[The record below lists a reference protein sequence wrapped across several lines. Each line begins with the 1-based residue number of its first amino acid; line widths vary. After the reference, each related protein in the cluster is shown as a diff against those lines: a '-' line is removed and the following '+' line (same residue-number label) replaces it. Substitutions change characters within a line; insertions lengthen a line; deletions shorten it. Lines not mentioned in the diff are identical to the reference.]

1 MDKYYVPASA
11 AATCRNGERRGE
23 TAAALVAAAA
33 LARARGGERGG
44 AGRREN
50 KERVKYLG
58 LGCDVFLPRVVSSL
72 DAHTAHPSGGW
83 GVGDCSQPAGSIT
96 ESTRKLK
103 GATAPTSDSN

>member
-33 LARARGGERGG
+33 LARARGGGG
-44 AGRREN
+44 DAGRREN

-58 LGCDVFLPRVVSSL
+58 LGCDVFLPRVVCSL
-72 DAHTAHPSGGW
+72 DARTAHPSGGW